1 MSTNA
6 SSAGEEGVVTAQ
18 SAVTYS
24 RVRAMTQ
31 ASPAG
36 KKGAVTAKPAATYS
50 RVGAMTEAP
59 PAGEGAVTVQPAVAY
74 SRVGAMPEA
83 SSAGAHVTDSVTDS
97 EYDIHGGA
105 LRGLIAYH
113 GYELVIPGG
122 PTADSYDMHTPGDRR
137 CGRPTP
143 DERGLPGQEGAV
155 TAQPAV
161 VYSRRGAMKGTVKK
175 GAVKAQAVAGAGLGQ
190 VRWPSTIPIIIS
202 DAVGYERTSSL
213 EIFEGPKPRV
223 PIITRANTAPPL
235 TPTAVNQ
242 AWARRRL
249 LDGLL
254 NSRPKDVR
262 LAIEDGVDVNF
273 RDAWGDTP
281 LHLAARSGK
290 LRMATLLL
298 DSGAVCARTLA
309 CFPPPASTLIC
320 TSCLPHSLRMQD
332 PTITNRSGERA
343 AEVSKTGEMM
353 MTVYPNEAPGKRPLL
368 GSEFSS
374 STFSESARNSD
385 PKERVKHHPPSPW
398 WILLA
403 QNPVAFVCGIVH
415 ELSGELVM
423 NAQRGTQ

>member
-298 DSGAVCARTLA
+298 DSGA
-309 CFPPPASTLIC
+309 
-320 TSCLPHSLRMQD
+320 D

>member
-190 VRWPSTIPIIIS
+190 
-202 DAVGYERTSSL
+202 
-213 EIFEGPKPRV
+213 
-223 PIITRANTAPPL
+223 
-235 TPTAVNQ
+235 

-262 LAIEDGVDVNF
+262 LAIEDGVD
-273 RDAWGDTP
+273 
-281 LHLAARSGK
+281 
-290 LRMATLLL
+290 
-298 DSGAVCARTLA
+298 
-309 CFPPPASTLIC
+309 
-320 TSCLPHSLRMQD
+320 D